1 MGPEF
6 KGGRADTKDYKLEI
20 SSHYLNI
27 SDTWPM
33 YTKSLIGNHSEKG
46 ARVNIYGWLIQWITT
61 YTIQSKIELNL
72 LLNYHGRLLIVAAVS
87 ITVTSLVVIVVV
99 VV

>member
-6 KGGRADTKDYKLEI
+6 KGGIADTKDYKLEI

-27 SDTWPM
+27 LTHGLC
-33 YTKSLIGNHSEKG
+33 TLKSLIGNHSGKG

-61 YTIQSKIELNL
+61 YMI
-72 LLNYHGRLLIVAAVS
+72 
-87 ITVTSLVVIVVV
+87 
-99 VV
+99 